1 MSEKVR
7 KIRTAAGICL
17 IPAALILLLAGLLP
31 VKKPSGTAFTGSVG
45 ETVKP
50 AALRHLSDGDPF
62 NSGDVYDLE
71 EFPGIGETL
80 ASFILDERK
89 ENGSFYF
96 PEDIMQVKGIGEKK
110 LEQIRPGLH
119 TEDAEGEE

>member
-1 MSEKVR
+1 MSERTR

-17 IPAALILLLAGLLP
+17 IPASLILLAAGLLP
-31 VKKPSGTAFTGSVG
+31 VKKPAERSFAGSGS

-50 AALRHLSDGDPF
+50 AALRHLSEGDPF
-62 NSGDVYDLE
+62 NSGDADDLTE
-71 EFPGIGETL
+71 IPGIGETL
-80 ASFILDERK
+80 ASAILDERK
-89 ENGSFYF
+89 ENGIFYY

-110 LEQIRPGLH
+110 LEQIRPGLD